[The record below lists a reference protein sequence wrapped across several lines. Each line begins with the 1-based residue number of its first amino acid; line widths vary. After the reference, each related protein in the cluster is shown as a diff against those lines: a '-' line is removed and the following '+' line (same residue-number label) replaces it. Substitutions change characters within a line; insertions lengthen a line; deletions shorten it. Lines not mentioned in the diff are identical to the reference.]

1 MRILILA
8 LLMLFECSCSEKVN
22 DFYSLEKDKGYQF
35 FFSDQGAIIK
45 VIYDEEHNRA
55 DLLIFDANK
64 KFIDR
69 ANITFAYHFEINSF
83 SGNTI
88 GINFNSFDTN
98 QKKIISKF
106 SSAELIKFNNKSSYS
121 IIVMVKDFNGS
132 AAIPERQIDSI
143 EVDKKNNTFLLF
155 NNNQLL
161 NTVSRKSFFIDKN
174 NVLEKSFDNNGILV
188 TSDFILKD
196 IILLL
201 R

>member
-1 MRILILA
+1 
-8 LLMLFECSCSEKVN
+8 MLFECSCSEKGN

-35 FFSDQGAIIK
+35 FFNDGGAIIK
-45 VIYDEEHNRA
+45 VIYDEGHNKT

-69 ANITFAYHFEINSF
+69 ANITFAYQFEINSF

-88 GINFNSFDTN
+88 SIKFNSFDAN

-106 SSAELIKFNNKSSYS
+106 SSVDFIKFNNKSSYN
-121 IIVMVKDFNGS
+121 IIVRVKDFSGS

-143 EVDKKNNTFLLF
+143 AVDKKSNSFLLF

-161 NTVSRKSFFIDKN
+161 DTVSKKSFFIDKN

>member
-1 MRILILA
+1 
-8 LLMLFECSCSEKVN
+8 MLFECSCSEKGN

-35 FFSDQGAIIK
+35 FFNDGGAIIK
-45 VIYDEEHNRA
+45 VIYDEGHNKT

-69 ANITFAYHFEINSF
+69 ANITFAYQFEINSF
-83 SGNTI
+83 SGNNI
-88 GINFNSFDTN
+88 SIKFNSFDAN

-106 SSAELIKFNNKSSYS
+106 SSVDFIKFNNKSSYN
-121 IIVMVKDFNGS
+121 IIVRVKDFSAS

-143 EVDKKNNTFLLF
+143 AVDKKSNSFLLF

-161 NTVSRKSFFIDKN
+161 DTVSRKSFFIDKN